1 MLRGTQTYTDRMP
14 DGSADAL
21 FYGGLDC
28 LAAGDLDGAIARLRE
43 ALDVEPGHRDAA
55 HGLIRA
61 LDQAGRG
68 DEALGVVQALIAAEP
83 EDVLARTSLSM
94 IYQRMG
100 MVPEAEK
107 AALDAK
113 LLDWKRQLRGGGDE

>member
-1 MLRGTQTYTDRMP
+1 MLGGAQTYTDRMP
-14 DGSADAL
+14 DVSADVL
-21 FYGGLDC
+21 FHEGLDC
-28 LAAGDLDGAIARLRE
+28 MAAGDLDGAIVRLRE
-43 ALDVEPGHRDAA
+43 ALGAEPGHRDAT

-107 AALDAK
+107 AALEAK
-113 LLDWKRQLRGGGDE
+113 LLDWKRQLKDGGDE